1 MHSIN
6 RDTLVSLLNRII
18 VTTIQI
24 FVLAFK
30 IDLPKLFYINILY
43 MQFSNIH
50 FKFIF
55 HHQFHSSIY
64 VKKKNQ
70 SIKYGLNASYSFII
84 LILFFSRNFL
94 SKRNRMVFLSYKVQ
108 RVALMRGNSRREK
121 TSSGVGEK
129 GWAKSSV

>member
-6 RDTLVSLLNRII
+6 TLVSLLNRII

-64 VKKKNQ
+64 VKKKS
-70 SIKYGLNASYSFII
+70 SINKIRIKCFLFFHYSYSI
-84 LILFFSRNFL
+84 LQQELPLEEKSHG
-94 SKRNRMVFLSYKVQ
+94 LSYKVQ